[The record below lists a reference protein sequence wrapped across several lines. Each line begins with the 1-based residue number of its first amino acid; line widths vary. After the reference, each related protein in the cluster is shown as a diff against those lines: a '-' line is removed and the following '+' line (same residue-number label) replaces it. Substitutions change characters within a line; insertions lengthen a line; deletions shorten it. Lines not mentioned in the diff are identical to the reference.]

1 MIFSKIYVYW
11 YKFFFQNYIN
21 IVVSNGGSIA
31 TAVWNSCRG
40 LSPVQRTDNYST
52 PATGTIALPP
62 AVWNGVVEELD

>member
-1 MIFSKIYVYW
+1 MYTDIN
-11 YKFFFQNYIN
+11 FFQNYIN

-31 TAVWNSCRG
+31 TAVWNSCKG
-40 LSPVQRTDNYST
+40 ISPVERTVNYST